1 MPWCLDVMG
10 AASWRPWAVVRG
22 MVARKE
28 HVTVLNKS
36 QSEARHLRHAS
47 AAMPHMQNRPQ
58 PRRDQ
63 EKRDK

>member
-1 MPWCLDVMG
+1 
-10 AASWRPWAVVRG
+10 